1 MTANTSANTAVYLT
15 IGREVHTAIQK
26 ERPMTIH
33 SISKTILLRAGI
45 AFAMWAG
52 ATALLQGRVNG
63 FEQEP
68 TAAPSEVAPAFP
80 GLHSGVYQRNL
91 LIRVIEDPI

>member
-1 MTANTSANTAVYLT
+1 
-15 IGREVHTAIQK
+15 
-26 ERPMTIH
+26 MTIH

-63 FEQEP
+63 
-68 TAAPSEVAPAFP
+68 
-80 GLHSGVYQRNL
+80 
-91 LIRVIEDPI
+91 